1 MKNKIAEI
9 KIAYTSPID
18 KDIIKITTSEK
29 AYDVLLQLWDQNI
42 LELQEEFKL
51 LLLNRSNNVLG
62 IYNMSKGGVSGTIVD
77 LKIIFATAL
86 KCVASSIVLA
96 HNHPSGNLSPSS
108 CDIELT
114 KKIKQAG
121 ELLDIKVLDH
131 IIVTKNGYYSFAD
144 HGIL

>member
-29 AYDVLLQLWDQNI
+29 AFDVLLQLWDQNI

-96 HNHPSGNLSPSS
+96 HNHPSGNISPSS
-108 CDIELT
+108 HDIELT
-114 KKIKQAG
+114 KKIKEAG

-144 HGIL
+144 HGML